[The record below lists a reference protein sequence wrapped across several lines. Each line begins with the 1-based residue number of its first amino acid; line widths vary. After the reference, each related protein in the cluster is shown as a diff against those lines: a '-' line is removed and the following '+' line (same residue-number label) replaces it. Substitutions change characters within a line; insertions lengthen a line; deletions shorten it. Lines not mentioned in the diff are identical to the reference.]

1 MEMEEKFDAI
11 IVGAGASGLGAAYSL
26 AKSGFNVVV
35 LERGQR
41 IGAKNVYGGRI
52 YSHVFEKE
60 IPGFKEDAPVERW
73 VTGERLT
80 FLDDSSAA
88 TLELSSDFSSENSF
102 ITTLSK
108 FNEWL
113 GKKVEETGGLVIS
126 GIKVDDLIIEG
137 STVKG
142 IVAGEE
148 RLFADV
154 VIDAEGVNPILAK
167 KAGLRGD
174 WNPHEVAVGVK
185 EVIKLPESVI
195 EDRFNLNHGEGA
207 ANLFLGYASRYG
219 FGGGFL
225 YTAKDTISI
234 GVVVR
239 VDSAIAN
246 RISVYDIVEDFRL
259 HPYISK
265 LIKDGSPIEY
275 SAHLVPE
282 AGIHGVPKL
291 YGNGILLT
299 GDAAGFVLNR
309 GFTVRGV
316 DFAFLSGVIA
326 AETIRKAHEEGDFSA
341 STLSHYE
348 QRLKESVVFRE
359 LENFR
364 KVPNLLSNLRF
375 FETYP
380 KLLCEIL
387 KDAYTVGEDSK
398 KIYPLLKNKMR
409 DRVSMITLIRDII
422 SVVRNL

>member
-1 MEMEEKFDAI
+1 
-11 IVGAGASGLGAAYSL
+11 
-26 AKSGFNVVV
+26 
-35 LERGQR
+35 
-41 IGAKNVYGGRI
+41 
-52 YSHVFEKE
+52 
-60 IPGFKEDAPVERW
+60 
-73 VTGERLT
+73 
-80 FLDDSSAA
+80 
-88 TLELSSDFSSENSF
+88 
-102 ITTLSK
+102 
-108 FNEWL
+108 
-113 GKKVEETGGLVIS
+113 
-126 GIKVDDLIIEG
+126 
-137 STVKG
+137 
-142 IVAGEE
+142 
-148 RLFADV
+148 